1 MKTTLKNNRE
11 CLRTCIGCRQ
21 VKNKRE
27 LVRLTCTHEEI
38 VEIDLTWKKQ
48 GRGMYLCPV
57 ESCWR
62 RSLEKGRLEY
72 ASRVKLGDD
81 NRQSLLFYSRGFLKK

>member
-38 VEIDLTWKKQ
+38 VEIDLTGKKP
-48 GRGMYLCPV
+48 GRGM
-57 ESCWR
+57 
-62 RSLEKGRLEY
+62 
-72 ASRVKLGDD
+72 
-81 NRQSLLFYSRGFLKK
+81 